1 MLELWRPPPGAGEP
15 VGCLATT
22 FTFTPS
28 LFDEQCLARFLEID
42 SDPDREDLA
51 FLLERENRLGS
62 VYAGILVDHTQAGV
76 EHSLRWDVLPVRIPS
91 GKQHAKLSVL
101 AWTSHL
107 RLIVASANLSEAGY
121 RTNYEVAA
129 TVELSP
135 KKADRDLF
143 TQAIGFLR
151 DLLAFVP
158 GARATT
164 PEVQRA
170 QDYLDQVVRITESWD
185 RPRRKGKVRQQ
196 FACTLPAL
204 RPGGGARSSLEE
216 SIAICRRRGPSPH
229 EAWIASPFFDFDDRG
244 RVAAALCQSMARGRT
259 REICLC
265 VPAAPDPDDQ
275 ARPRLRAPQAL
286 AQAPLAYRGQVTVE
300 KLPDLDEENNPRP
313 WHAKMLQLRG
323 DRYTALLIGSSNFTA
338 AGMGLD
344 FPRNAEANL
353 VSLVER
359 GSYAREAAELEAIWP
374 STDPVVDHDSAEWL
388 GALPDHDEEE
398 RSRGSVL
405 PSGFLSGIYRA
416 GDVRQ
421 IVLHLDPER
430 LPSEWR
436 IDACGPSDQEILA
449 SFGWSEMGSPKIVAL
464 PWSAPEPP
472 RQLRVSW
479 DGRNASLP
487 LNVENS
493 ERLPPP
499 SHVQQMSAD
508 DLLGIL
514 AAADPSAAFRAWA
527 RRNQDSEPF
536 DPELDSAIPIDL
548 DPLRRHDLQATFLH
562 RIRRRARV
570 LAQLRANLERPV
582 WGRTALEW
590 RLRGMIGVETL
601 ADRLVREVLNS
612 EGPTDEAL
620 LTLTDF
626 LIVLREVNYRPD
638 VGSLSS
644 EEFREVFRP
653 FLRELADR
661 LYKQVGPKLGSVSAE
676 LAAFWGRVLEQCR

>member
-1 MLELWRPPPGAGEP
+1 MLELWRPPGGAGDP
-15 VGCLATT
+15 VGCLSTT
-22 FTFTPS
+22 YTFTPS

-121 RTNYEVAA
+121 RTNHEVAA
-129 TVELSP
+129 TVEFSS
-135 KKADRDLF
+135 KEADRDLF
-143 TQAIGFLR
+143 TQAIAFLR

-170 QDYLDQVVRITESWD
+170 QDYLAQVERMIESWG

-196 FACTLPAL
+196 FAFTLPSV
-204 RPGGGARSSLEE
+204 RPGGVARSSLEE

-259 REICLC
+259 REIRLC
-265 VPAAPDPDDQ
+265 VPAVADPDDQ
-275 ARPRLRAPQAL
+275 APARLRAPKAL
-286 AQAPLAYRGQVTVE
+286 VQAPLPYRGQVTVE
-300 KLPDLDEENNPRP
+300 KLPDSDEEKNPRP
-313 WHAKMLQLRG
+313 WHAKMLRFRG
-323 DRYTALLIGSSNFTA
+323 DRYTALQIGSSNFTA

-353 VSLVER
+353 VTLVKR
-359 GSYAREAAELEAIWP
+359 GSYGREAAELEAIWP
-374 STDPVVDHDSAEWL
+374 STDPVVDPESAEWL

-398 RSRGSVL
+398 RARAPVL

-416 GDVRQ
+416 GDERQ

-430 LPSEWR
+430 LPSEWK
-436 IDACGPSDQEILA
+436 IYACGPSDREILA
-449 SFGWSEMGSPKIVAL
+449 SFGWSEMGSPKIVHL
-464 PWSAPEPP
+464 PWSPPEPP

-479 DGRNASLP
+479 DGLNASLP

-514 AAADPSAAFRAWA
+514 ASADPSAAFRAWA
-527 RRNQDSEPF
+527 RRNQVSETFDS
-536 DPELDSAIPIDL
+536 ELDSAIPIDL

-601 ADRLVREVLNS
+601 AERLVREVVNS

-620 LTLTDF
+620 LTLADF
-626 LIVLREVNYRPD
+626 LIVLREVNYRPGE
-638 VGSLSS
+638 GSLSS
-644 EEFREVFRP
+644 EEFKEVFRH
-653 FLRELADR
+653 FLQELADR
-661 LYKQVGPKLGSVSAE
+661 LPKQVAPKLGSVSAE
-676 LAAFWGRVLEQCR
+676 LAAFWARVLEQCR